1 MGELIEIQALL
12 LCHSTEKD
20 TVDSITDYVKQIM
33 SVNVIVMDRI
43 PIEEWGNEFT
53 KHLSNN
59 KIVIL
64 ILNDEIMSLPI
75 ERVIVFSKLIEGTSL
90 FCLNMT
96 SKPIDKIMGAL
107 QWTNSIDILLRDVT
121 QKYRETLSRQ
131 TFNIQFVSN
140 ECCSIDIDDNTYELN
155 PYNIFA
161 IKLTSGEHSIR
172 CTSHTGCCA
181 SETRMICVNRDDA
194 QHYVAFNMVS
204 LSQKKLSSHTDESS
218 QKKWKK
224 LSKEL
229 SATDLSR
236 YRHTLPYAK
245 MSLFELR
252 SSILKPF
259 TASKYIGLKN
269 LFDPI
274 VVEPIYDSI
283 SSLCNRRRIVS
294 FEGKYGVLN
303 EMGQEVLPCVY
314 DTIRTYSDCGL
325 AIVELQGKYGVID
338 SKGIERCPLTYI
350 KISDFESGYAIAND
364 GRELIILDFCCHIVG
379 YIPTPLDTLFT
390 IDGYSLFVVNVDNE
404 SFLYDRCKHF
414 APVHIGLSELTS
426 GKYYLFNDVSGLFG
440 LMELGVGIVLQPL
453 YESIKF
459 VSDNIVALKRNS
471 EISLYNIKRKDWFCN
486 RTFEWVDDKSYH
498 SLLLIENRGDIELTH
513 IDE

>member
-1 MGELIEIQALL
+1 MGELNEIQALL
-12 LCHSTEKD
+12 LCHSIGKD
-20 TVDSITDYVKQIM
+20 AADSIKDYLEQTM

-75 ERVIVFSKLIEGTSL
+75 ERVIVFSKLVEGTSL

-107 QWTNSIDILLRDVT
+107 QWTSSIDILLRDVM
-121 QKYRETLSRQ
+121 QKHREILSRQ
-131 TFNIQFVSN
+131 TFDVQFVSN
-140 ECCSIDIDDNTYELN
+140 ECCSIDIDDNTYELK
-155 PYNIFA
+155 PYNIFV
-161 IKLTSGEHSIR
+161 IKLTSGEHSVR
-172 CTSHTGCCA
+172 CTSHIGHCA
-181 SETRMICVNRDDA
+181 SETRIICVNSDDV
-194 QHYVAFNMVS
+194 QHYVAFDMVS
-204 LSQKKLSSHTDESS
+204 LSQKELSSHTDEAS

-229 SATDLSR
+229 SAADLSR
-236 YRHTLPYAK
+236 YRYTLPYAK
-245 MSLFELR
+245 MSLGELR
-252 SSILKPF
+252 SCILKPF

-269 LFDPI
+269 LFDRI

-314 DTIRTYSDCGL
+314 DTIRKYSDCGL
-325 AIVELQGKYGVID
+325 AIAELQDKYGVID
-338 SKGIERCPLTYI
+338 SNGIERCPLTYTE
-350 KISDFESGYAIAND
+350 ISDFESGYAVAYD
-364 GRELIILDFCCHIVG
+364 GKELIILDFCCHIVG
-379 YIPTPLDTLFT
+379 YIPSPIDTLFT
-390 IDGYSLFVVNVDNE
+390 VDGYSLFVVSVDNE
-404 SFLYDRCKHF
+404 FFLYDRCKHF
-414 APVHIGLSELTS
+414 APVRIGLSELTS

-440 LMELGVGIVLQPL
+440 LMELGAGIVLQPL

-471 EISLYNIKRKDWFCN
+471 EISLYNLKRKDWFCN

-498 SLLLIENRGDIELTH
+498 SLLLIENGGNIEFIY